1 VTAAAGHVEA
11 RLVSL
16 VRGELEPA
24 ERVQVERHLATC
36 GACRAARADFD
47 RLAGDLARLDAPP
60 ISWPAY
66 RVELR
71 DKLAHRETSMT
82 GGWSWRVRPL
92 PVAMAAGLVAMLVYA
107 GGASL
112 PGRGLGQGDPAAI
125 ESALLASRL
134 DLISR
139 LDLMQRLDLF
149 EDFDV
154 IHRLD
159 SLPGRGKG

>member
-1 VTAAAGHVEA
+1 MTAASGHVED

-16 VRGELEPA
+16 VRGELELA
-24 ERVQVERHLATC
+24 EQAQVEGHLATC
-36 GACRAARADFD
+36 GACRAVRADFD
-47 RLAGDLARLDAPP
+47 RLAGDLARLDVPP
-60 ISWPAY
+60 VSWPAY

-71 DKLAHRETSMT
+71 DKLAHRETSTT
-82 GGWSWRVRPL
+82 GGWSWSLRPL
-92 PVAMAAGLVAMLVYA
+92 PVAMAAGLVAMLLYA

-112 PGRGLGQGDPAAI
+112 PGRGPGQGDLAAI
-125 ESALLASRL
+125 ENTLLASRL

-159 SLPGRGKG
+159 SLPGRSKG